1 MGLSK
6 GRVWLCCVAG
16 VTALLMACAVR
27 ADEFAAHRQQVAALA
42 DLTTAPAMTPAEGS
56 VADGELRAIFF
67 EGLPSR
73 GKPTKVFAWLG
84 VPKHRDGQLPGVVLV
99 HGGGGTA
106 FREWVERWNARGF
119 AAISI
124 AVEGQTDS
132 KEPDSPFGSIATKW
146 NKHADSGP
154 QRSGIYHDSD
164 QPLADQWMYHAVA
177 DTILANSLLR
187 AQPGVDASTV
197 GLMGISWGGVITSTV
212 VGIDPRFAFAI
223 PTYGCGDLAEAAN
236 QYGKALG
243 QNAVY
248 RQVWDPLLR
257 LPRATMPI
265 LWFSWPQ
272 DKHFPLDA
280 LAACVAAAPG
290 PHQVALVPG
299 MGHGHG
305 PPWQRPESY
314 AFAEAVVTAGRPW
327 CRQVAVSRT
336 GQDGQVRFSS
346 DKPLD
351 RAVLV
356 STTDEGVTGS
366 RAWRETPATLEQVD
380 GCWLA
385 TATLPAGTTAWFIN
399 CFSGDLVTSSDYQ
412 EIGEPASSA
421 GPPRVTSA
429 ARLRT
434 GKRARVFS
442 VIDTDGDGRI
452 ERQVYLDYYA
462 DVFRRLD
469 KNGDGRLDAVEFA
482 RPTVRAAAD
491 ADGDGSLT
499 PAEFRTIFERQFSG
513 LDGDVD
519 GVVTKAEMLGQGD

>member
-1 MGLSK
+1 MDWSRKLVEG
-6 GRVWLCCVAG
+6 CCVVSVA
-16 VTALLMACAVR
+16 VLTIAFSVR
-27 ADEFAAHRQQVAALA
+27 ADEFAAQRQQVAALA
-42 DLTTAPAMTPAEGS
+42 DLTTVPAMTPADGGD
-56 VADGELRAIFF
+56 ADGQVRAIFF
-67 EGLPSR
+67 EGLPYR
-73 GKPTKVFAWLG
+73 GQPTKVFAWIG
-84 VPKHRDGQLPGVVLV
+84 VPKHHGGQLPGVVLV

-132 KEPDSPFGSIATKW
+132 KEADAPFGSIATKW

-164 QPLADQWMYHAVA
+164 QPLAGQWMYHAVA
-177 DTILANSLLR
+177 DTIRANSLLR
-187 AQPGVDASTV
+187 AQPGVDAAKV

-212 VGIDPRFAFAI
+212 IGIDSRFAFAI

-290 PHQVALVPG
+290 PHQLALVPG

-314 AFAEAVVTAGRPW
+314 AFAEAVVQTGRPW
-327 CRQVAVSRT
+327 CRQVAVACT
-336 GQDGQVRFSS
+336 GQDGEVRFAS

-356 STTDEGVTGS
+356 STADAGATGS
-366 RAWRETPATLEQVD
+366 RAWREAPATLERAD

-399 CFSGDLVTSSDYQ
+399 CFNGDLVTSSDYQ
-412 EIGEPASSA
+412 EVTPQNRSTATPQVTDEN
-421 GPPRVTSA
+421 RV
-429 ARLRT
+429 
-434 GKRARVFS
+434 RVFS
-442 VIDTDGDGRI
+442 VIDADGDGRI

-462 DVFRRLD
+462 TVFLRLD
-469 KNGDGRLDAVEFA
+469 KNGDGRLDAAEFA
-482 RPTVRAAAD
+482 RATVRAAAD

-499 PAEFRTIFERQFSG
+499 PAEFGTIFERQFSA
-513 LDGDVD
+513 LDSDAD
-519 GVVTKAEMLGQGD
+519 GVVTKAEIFGQGG